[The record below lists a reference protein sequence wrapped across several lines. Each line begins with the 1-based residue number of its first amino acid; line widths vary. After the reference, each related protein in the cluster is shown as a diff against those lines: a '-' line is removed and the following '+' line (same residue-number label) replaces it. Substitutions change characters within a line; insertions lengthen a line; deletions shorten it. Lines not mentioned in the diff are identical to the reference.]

1 MDESRLRRA
10 GRRSWAGA
18 LVGILLAMAGIM
30 SASPAWADGGGETTE
45 GYQLVQQ
52 ALGHL
57 AHDTSDY
64 GMSLAMEKIDDALAT
79 PDQQGVDV
87 DGLKQAQAA
96 LEAGQV
102 DEARALLQRS
112 ITEAVGKLKPATGE
126 ETGTTLVLSPL
137 QGRASLTGRDWG
149 FLVAS
154 ALFLVLGA
162 MLATRYRPHDNVR
175 ALRRRLGPPSPRP
188 GQHRPATTKEQ

>member
-1 MDESRLRRA
+1 MDGSRLRRV
-10 GRRSWAGA
+10 GRRRWAGA
-18 LVGILLAMAGIM
+18 LAGILLVLGGVV
-30 SASPAWADGGGETTE
+30 SASPAWAHGGGETEE

-57 AHDTSDY
+57 AHDTSKE
-64 GMSLAMEKIDDALAT
+64 GVSLAMEKIDDALAT
-79 PDQQGVDV
+79 KDQQGVDV

-102 DEARALLQRS
+102 DEGRALLQKS
-112 ITEAVGKLKPATGE
+112 ITEAVGTLKPATGE

-149 FLVAS
+149 SWWRPRCSWSS
-154 ALFLVLGA
+154 A
-162 MLATRYRPHDNVR
+162 RCW
-175 ALRRRLGPPSPRP
+175 PR
-188 GQHRPATTKEQ
+188 GTAHTTTSGR

>member
-1 MDESRLRRA
+1 
-10 GRRSWAGA
+10 
-18 LVGILLAMAGIM
+18 MAGIM
-30 SASPAWADGGGETTE
+30 SASPARADGGGETTE

-64 GMSLAMEKIDDALAT
+64 GVSLAMEKIDDALAT

-96 LEAGQV
+96 VEAGQV
-102 DEARALLQRS
+102 DQARALLQQS
-112 ITEAVGKLKPATGE
+112 IAEAVGKLKPATGE
-126 ETGTTLVLSPL
+126 ETGTTQVLTPL
-137 QGRASLTGRDWG
+137 QGRADLTGRDWG

-162 MLATRYRPHDNVR
+162 VLATRYRPHDNVR
-175 ALRRRLGPPSPRP
+175 ALRRRLGPPSPRT

>member
-1 MDESRLRRA
+1 MDGSRLRRV

-18 LVGILLAMAGIM
+18 LAGILFAMAGVM

-64 GMSLAMEKIDDALAT
+64 GVSLAMEKINDALAT
-79 PDQQGVDV
+79 KDQQGVDV
-87 DGLKQAQAA
+87 AGLKQAQAA
-96 LEAGQV
+96 LDAGQV
-102 DEARALLQRS
+102 DEGRALLQKS
-112 ITEAVGKLKPATGE
+112 ITEAVGNLKPATGE

-137 QGRASLTGRDWG
+137 LGRASLTGRDWG

-154 ALFLVLGA
+154 ALLLVLGA
-162 MLATRYRPHDNVR
+162 ALAARYRPHDNVR
-175 ALRRRLGPPSPRP
+175 ELRRRLGPPPPRP
-188 GQHRPATTKEQ
+188 GQHRPATTKDP

>member
-1 MDESRLRRA
+1 MNGSRLSRV
-10 GRRSWAGA
+10 GRRSRAGA
-18 LVGILLAMAGIM
+18 LVWILLAMAGIM

-64 GMSLAMEKIDDALAT
+64 GMSLAMEKVHDALAT

>member
-1 MDESRLRRA
+1 MDRSGLRTV
-10 GRRSWAGA
+10 GRRRWAGA
-18 LVGILLAMAGIM
+18 LVGILLAMAGVM
-30 SASPAWADGGGETTE
+30 SASPARADGGGETTE

-64 GMSLAMEKIDDALAT
+64 GISLAMEKVHDALAT
-79 PDQQGVDV
+79 TDQQGLDV

-102 DEARALLQRS
+102 DEGRALLQKS
-112 ITEAVGKLKPATGE
+112 ITEAVGTLKPATGE
-126 ETGTTLVLSPL
+126 ETGTTLVLGPL
-137 QGRASLTGRDWG
+137 PGRASLTGRDWG

-154 ALFLVLGA
+154 ALLLVLGA
-162 MLATRYRPHDNVR
+162 VLATRYRPHDNVR

-188 GQHRPATTKEQ
+188 GQHRPATTKEP